1 MIRIILFVIFLSWHS
16 LVGQTLNDLSFGSDT
31 TFDIVSW
38 NIEWFQ
44 KIIQLLTLYKKF
56 SQI

>member
-1 MIRIILFVIFLSWHS
+1 MTRIILFVFFLSWHS

-38 NIEWFQ
+38 NIEWFP
-44 KIIQLLTLYKKF
+44 K
-56 SQI
+56 

>member
-38 NIEWFQ
+38 NIEWFP